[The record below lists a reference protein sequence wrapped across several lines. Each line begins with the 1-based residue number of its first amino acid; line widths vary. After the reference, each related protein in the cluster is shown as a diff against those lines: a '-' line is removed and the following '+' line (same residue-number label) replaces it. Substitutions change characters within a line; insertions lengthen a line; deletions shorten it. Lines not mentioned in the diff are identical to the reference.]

1 MNDCFRPI
9 ADITVRRRVVSFRP
23 KSGLL
28 DSLVFEPLCQVSLA
42 AVLADPVLHRQDDT
56 MKAFMLALLLGTAIP
71 SMVSPVKA
79 ASASAAG
86 YGHVPT
92 GKWVVDY
99 ENDFCS
105 LDRDYGDTQNPLA
118 LAISPNVMG
127 GNYGVSIVRKP
138 KPLDAKLPTSAT
150 IDITI
155 GSIKAK
161 TEISSIEVGPP
172 ILRKSTFTL
181 NDELVPALLDSEE
194 MTIGQKT
201 GAQDSFSM
209 PGIDAALKALEKCRV
224 DLVTGWGIPASQQAR
239 LKTKAKLIEKSYI
252 GLFMV
257 NDYPEDALRQNMQG
271 LVKSRMLIDDAGR
284 VAQCVVTTSSGSTSL
299 DQATCA
305 VLRARSHHVPA
316 MDIDGKPM
324 PSFTTSKVLWLIP
337 ER

>member
-1 MNDCFRPI
+1 
-9 ADITVRRRVVSFRP
+9 
-23 KSGLL
+23 
-28 DSLVFEPLCQVSLA
+28 
-42 AVLADPVLHRQDDT
+42 
-56 MKAFMLALLLGTAIP
+56 MKAFMLALLLGTAF
-71 SMVSPVKA
+71 SLASPVQA
-79 ASASAAG
+79 AIASAAG
-86 YGHVPT
+86 SGHVPS

-99 ENDFCS
+99 ANDFCS
-105 LDRDYGDTQNPLA
+105 LDRDYGDSQNPLT

-127 GNYGVSIVRKP
+127 GDYGVSVFRKP
-138 KPLDAKLPTSAT
+138 EPRDEKLPTSAT

-181 NDELVPALLDSEE
+181 DDKLVPALLASEE
-194 MTIGQKT
+194 MTISQKT
-201 GAQDSFSM
+201 GAQDSFLM

-239 LKTKAKLIEKSYI
+239 LKTKAKLIERSYI
-252 GLFMV
+252 GLFTF

-271 LVKSRMLIDDAGR
+271 LVRSRMLIDATGR
-284 VAQCVVTTSSGSTSL
+284 VSQCVVTTSSGSTSL

-324 PSFTTSKVLWLIP
+324 PSFTTSKVLWIIP